1 MRLSASTRPDS
12 RPWVVKI
19 GGRLCEE
26 RAARERLA
34 RACAAVEAPLIV
46 VHGGGSQVSRLQS
59 MLGLEA
65 RFHEGL
71 RVTGAED
78 LTAVEMSLSGSTN
91 QALVRALAAVGLR
104 AVGLSGC
111 DGSLMRCDLVPD
123 LGRVGTPTLVDVG
136 VVAALLSTGFT
147 PVISPIS
154 LGPDGEAVNVNADEV
169 ACALAVALRAERLL
183 LLSDVN
189 GVLVQGESSP
199 EVAGDEV
206 ESLVASGQVTGGMI
220 PKLRAAATAAGEVGE
235 VRVGTFDGR
244 PLVDIAGTRI
254 RGRRGSDAWP
264 VVEREAPRLKRCL
277 PAPVE
282 AQVLAGVFQYPR
294 LVLSRGKGSY
304 VWDVDG
310 RRYLDFTAGLGVAA
324 LGHGRRDLAAAL
336 GEQFAQLGHCS
347 NLFGNLPALE
357 LAARLRDSS
366 FASRIWFA
374 NSGTETIE
382 AAIKFSRLH
391 GRAVGGPRKTAIVAF
406 KGGFHGRTMGALSA
420 TYEPHYRR
428 PFNPLV
434 PGMRFATFNDGESV
448 RRVLDDRVCAV
459 LVEPIQGEG
468 GVVPAKP
475 EFLRG
480 LREICDAKSALL
492 VFDEVQCGLGR
503 LGHLHAYQAYGV
515 VPDLVAIAK
524 PIAAG
529 LPLGALLIGERV
541 AEHLRP
547 GQHGSTFAGGPAVCA
562 VAERV
567 LAAITE
573 QPFLDRVQDLGRRL
587 RAGLERLAEDSPLFH
602 SARGLGLM
610 QALVIA
616 EPRGHPPADFVL
628 AARES
633 GLLVTRAGADAI
645 RILPPLNVSEN
656 EIDEGLAILREIAQ
670 ATVGAHRTSDA
681 VLAGA
686 GGRS

>member
-1 MRLSASTRPDS
+1 MRVSATAPDS

-26 RAARERLA
+26 RAARAELA
-34 RACAAVEAPLIV
+34 QACARVPAPLVV
-46 VHGGGSQVSRLQS
+46 VHGGGAQVSRLQIT
-59 MLGLEA
+59 LGLEA
-65 RFHEGL
+65 RFHDGL
-71 RVTGAED
+71 RVTSAED
-78 LTAVEMSLSGSTN
+78 LDLVEMSLSGSTN
-91 QALVRALAAVGLR
+91 QALVRALAAAGLR

-111 DGSLMRCDLVPD
+111 DGSLVRCDIVPD
-123 LGRVGTPTLVDVG
+123 LGRVGTPTVVDLSIVE
-136 VVAALLSTGFT
+136 ALLSAGFT
-147 PVISPIS
+147 PVISPVC

-169 ACALAVALRAERLL
+169 ACALAAALGAERLL
-183 LLSDVN
+183 LLSDVSS
-189 GVLVQGESSP
+189 VMLEGESSS
-199 EVAGDEV
+199 EVASDEV
-206 ESLVASGQVTGGMI
+206 EALIASGQVTGGMI
-220 PKLRAAATAAGEVGE
+220 PKLRAAATVAGKVGD

-244 PLVDIAGTRI
+244 PLAEVEGTRI
-254 RGRRGSDAWP
+254 HGLKEHAAPRRGGS
-264 VVEREAPRLKRCL
+264 L
-277 PAPVE
+277 PALVE
-282 AQVLAGVFQYPR
+282 SEVMAGVFQYPR
-294 LVLSRGKGSY
+294 LMLARGEGAY

-357 LAARLRDSS
+357 LAGRLRDSS

-391 GRAVGGPRKTAIVAF
+391 GRAVGGAEKTAIVAF

-420 TYEPHYRR
+420 TYDPHYRR
-428 PFNPLV
+428 PFAPLV
-434 PGMRFATFNDGESV
+434 AGVRFATFNDAESV
-448 RRVLDDRVCAV
+448 RRAVDERVCAV
-459 LVEPIQGEG
+459 LVEPVQGEG
-468 GVVPAKP
+468 GVVPARP
-475 EFLRG
+475 AFLRA
-480 LREICDAKSALL
+480 LRALCDAHQALL

-503 LGHLHAYQAYGV
+503 LGHLHAYQAFGV

-541 AEHLRP
+541 AELLKP
-547 GQHGSTFAGGPAVCA
+547 GQHGSTFSGGPAVCA
-562 VAERV
+562 VGLRV
-567 LAAITE
+567 LNAIAE
-573 QPFLDRVQDLGRRL
+573 PRFLRRVQDLGGRL
-587 RAGLERLAEDSPLFH
+587 RTGLEGLAEDSPLFQ

-616 EPRGHPPADFVL
+616 DPRRHPPADFIL
-628 AARES
+628 RAREH
-633 GLLVTRAGADAI
+633 GLLVTRAGTDAV
-645 RILPPLNVSEN
+645 RLLPPLNVSEG
-656 EIDEGLAILREIAQ
+656 EIDQALAILRAVAQ
-670 ATVGAHRTSDA
+670 SITETRRAPIA

-686 GGRS
+686 GG